1 MNVSG
6 KLVEIFDIVKIKE
19 TFQKRE
25 FVLEYVTNPKYPELL
40 KFEVVQD
47 KCGLLDDFRV
57 GQDVSV
63 EFDLRGRRWTDQQG
77 TVKYFNTLQAWRL
90 SAADSAAGDAQ
101 TKPTAAPP
109 IVDTTDYSAGK
120 NEDMP
125 F

>member
-1 MNVSG
+1 MNVTG
-6 KLVEIFDIVKIKE
+6 KLIEIFETVKIKE

-25 FVLEYVTNPKYPELL
+25 FVLEYVTNPKYPELI

-47 KCGLLDDFRV
+47 KCALLDGFQV
-57 GQDVSV
+57 GQEVAV

-90 SAADSAAGDAQ
+90 SKADDSAGDAPDNK
-101 TKPTAAPP
+101 TVPP
-109 IVDTTDYSAGK
+109 VEDTTDYGAEK
-120 NEDMP
+120 NDDLP